1 MILGAR
7 FGSMEVVSADPQK
20 QGRLELSKINDIVL
34 QPGHLIPGRLVK
46 EDGRWGGEG
55 EVTEDNMEGR

>member
-1 MILGAR
+1 
-7 FGSMEVVSADPQK
+7 MEVVSADPQK

-34 QPGHLIPGRLVK
+34 QPGHLIPGRLGK
-46 EDGRWGGEG
+46 GDGRWGGEG